1 MIYKPGVGLVE
12 ESPAEETLRL
22 LTVLLRTSHEVR
34 EKFDRTLKGGNR
46 EQH

>member
-12 ESPAEETLRL
+12 ESPSAETLRL
-22 LTVLLRTSHEVR
+22 LTVLLRVSHEDR
-34 EKFDRTLKGGNR
+34 EKFDRTLKGGSN